1 MSFTK
6 INGGGGQDAAITDT
20 DVFAMADHWLNTPT
34 NGYLGSD
41 YGSNP
46 KGLLQKPLQ
55 GLSAD
60 GFIRKLKKDVPLI
73 GRASPDTVN
82 VLSDTTAPDGLN
94 LYLELGG
101 KIIKI
106 GNQQ

>member
-1 MSFTK
+1 MSFSTIK
-6 INGGGGQDAAITDT
+6 GGGGKEAAITDK
-20 DVFAMADHWLNTPT
+20 DVFEWVNHWLNTPT
-34 NGYLGSD
+34 NGFLGSR

-60 GFIRKLKKDVPLI
+60 SFIRKLKADLPII
-73 GRASPDTVN
+73 GRAAPNSVN
-82 VLSDTTAPDGLN
+82 VLTDTTAPDGLN
-94 LYLELGG
+94 MYLELGG
-101 KIIKI
+101 NIIKI